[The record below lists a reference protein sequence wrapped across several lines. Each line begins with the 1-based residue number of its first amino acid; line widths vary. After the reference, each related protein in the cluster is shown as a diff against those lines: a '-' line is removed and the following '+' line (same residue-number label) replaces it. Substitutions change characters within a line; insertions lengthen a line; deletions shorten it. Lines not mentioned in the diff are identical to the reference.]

1 MFHTVSKVHHVL
13 LCCPY
18 LVAKVNG
25 KMMLMKMHRPYWI
38 VYVYNVIKTCPVY
51 TYIALFSL
59 NNSHKILNSSYA

>member
-1 MFHTVSKVHHVL
+1 
-13 LCCPY
+13 
-18 LVAKVNG
+18 
-25 KMMLMKMHRPYWI
+25 MMLMKMHRPYWI